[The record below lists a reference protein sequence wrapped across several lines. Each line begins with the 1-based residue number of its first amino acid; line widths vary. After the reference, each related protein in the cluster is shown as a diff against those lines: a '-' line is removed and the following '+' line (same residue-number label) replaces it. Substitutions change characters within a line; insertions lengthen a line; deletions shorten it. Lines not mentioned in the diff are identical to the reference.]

1 MRFLSIPILAV
12 ALLISSSAAAQSAD
26 EIIGQAAAARY
37 QGNTIQT
44 IELSRTYRGATKQY
58 TLLTSTRVDTIEQ
71 TRAEFTA
78 PVDMQGMVFLTKKA
92 PDQETE
98 NWMYMSA
105 VNSLSHITGTQR
117 TGSFMGTDFSYED
130 LEIGDVDA
138 GSHQLVGEETITIDG
153 ASYTCHKVA
162 TTPVADRVTGYGKLV
177 TWIEKS
183 TSLPR
188 MMLLYKKDGTTEW
201 KRMTFEAWDGSSP
214 GRHVAKRIRMEDLI
228 KDASTLMEI
237 TEYRL
242 DVPTTDLPDSLF
254 DPDQL
259 QAQ

>member
-1 MRFLSIPILAV
+1 MRFLSIPFLAV
-12 ALLISSSAAAQSAD
+12 ALLAVSGAAAQSAD
-26 EIIGQAAAARY
+26 EIIARAAAARY
-37 QGNTIQT
+37 EGNTVQT
-44 IELSRTYRGATKQY
+44 IQLSRTYRGAVKES
-58 TLLTSTRVDTIEQ
+58 TLVTSTRADAMEQ

-78 PVDMQGMVFLTKKA
+78 PADMAGMIFLTRKV
-92 PDQETE
+92 PGEETR

-105 VNSLSHITGTQR
+105 VDSLSEITGAGR
-117 TGSFMGTDFSYED
+117 TNSFMGTDFSYED
-130 LEIGDVDA
+130 LEIGDADA
-138 GSHQLVGEETITIDG
+138 GAHTLDGSETITIDG
-153 ASYTCHKVA
+153 AAYDCHKVA
-162 TTPVADRVTGYGKLV
+162 TTPAAGRVTGYGKIV
-177 TWIEKS
+177 TWVEKS

-214 GRHVAKRIRMEDLI
+214 GNYVAERIRMEDLV
-228 KDASTLMEI
+228 KDASTLMTI

-242 DVPTTDLPDSLF
+242 DVPAADLPDSLF

>member
-1 MRFLSIPILAV
+1 MRFLPIPVLAV
-12 ALLISSSAAAQSAD
+12 ALLVVTGAAAQSAD
-26 EIIGQAAAARY
+26 EIIAEAAAARY
-37 QGNTIQT
+37 EGNTVQT
-44 IELSRTYRGATKQY
+44 IQLARTYRGATKES
-58 TLLTSTRVDTIEQ
+58 TLVTSTRVDAIEQ
-71 TRAEFTA
+71 THAEFTA
-78 PVDMQGMVFLTKKA
+78 PVDMAGMVFLTKKVA
-92 PDQETE
+92 GQETQ

-105 VNSLSHITGTQR
+105 VNSLSQITGAQR
-117 TGSFMGTDFSYED
+117 TGSFMGTDFTYED

-138 GSHQLVGEETITIDG
+138 GTHALGGVETITVAG
-153 ASYTCHKVA
+153 ASYTCHKIA

-177 TWIEKS
+177 TWIDQT

-214 GRHVAKRIRMEDLI
+214 GNYVAKRIRMEDLV
-228 KDASTLMEI
+228 KDASTLMTI

-242 DVPTTDLPDSLF
+242 DVPATDLPDSLF

-259 QAQ
+259 KAQ